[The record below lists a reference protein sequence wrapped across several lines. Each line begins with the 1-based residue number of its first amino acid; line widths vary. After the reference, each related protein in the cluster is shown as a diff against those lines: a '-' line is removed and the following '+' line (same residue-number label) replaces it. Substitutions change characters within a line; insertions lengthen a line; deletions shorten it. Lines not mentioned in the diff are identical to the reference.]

1 MCGLD
6 LALHPY
12 CSVTLAKPVTGHAPS
27 AGAGA
32 LAHGQGI
39 GVTVEREQND
49 TWWTPRADQWLRLCT
64 SNIGDMDSIPGQG
77 TKIPHAPKKKKKH
90 GFCPG
95 LIPGTSVL
103 FWGYLSL
110 NPFSRHL
117 TDHPF
122 GTPLEGLH
130 PTPFFF
136 SCLLD
141 NSRPNKQL
149 KPSINLSFSPQ
160 VLSFLKF
167 PNVFREL

>member
-77 TKIPHAPKKKKKH
+77 TKIPHAAKKKKEETW
-90 GFCPG
+90 
-95 LIPGTSVL
+95 I
-103 FWGYLSL
+103 LSRSY
-110 NPFSRHL
+110 PRHL
-117 TDHPF
+117 SFILGLFVPESLFSAPHRPPF
-122 GTPLEGLH
+122 WYSLRRASPNTILFFLSPGQLQAKQAIETKYQ
-130 PTPFFF
+130 FVFF
-136 SCLLD
+136 S
-141 NSRPNKQL
+141 PG
-149 KPSINLSFSPQ
+149 
-160 VLSFLKF
+160 SFLLEV
-167 PNVFREL
+167 P